1 MRRLV
6 LLGLLGIAGGGC
18 GVKPPDEDVISPQEQ
33 PLCPELVVQSRAA
46 PAASFRA
53 TGSAS
58 SALSASSSDAQ
69 PMLVRFRPQ
78 TGLRTAAALR
88 GREDR
93 VRSLGA
99 RVKRHWPTLDAM
111 ALSLTPEAQ
120 ARLAKDSDVLSI
132 EPDHE
137 VFALGK
143 VSTWTRPLAASSA
156 TPMLQG
162 VGIPSEYTRALR
174 MTQANEVWD
183 PDNQGTLKEGAPN
196 GSGRIVCV
204 VDSGMDLQHPELQAV
219 YEGGR
224 DFVDDDDEPEDKDA
238 QGVWGGGH
246 GTHVAGIIAA
256 QIGVH
261 GNVNPNDP
269 TLSSSGVVGA
279 APGARLLVARVLD
292 TDGSGRVS
300 DVISAVEWCVEKK
313 ANIISLSLGSPDRS
327 DAEQAA
333 FDTAQAAGVLSFA
346 ASGNGGETATAES
359 RMYPAAYD
367 SVLAVGAVDD
377 EAKHPDFSQIGPHL
391 DFVAPGVNIYSS
403 YPRGK
408 APYANLSIGGTFYA
422 SSSLDYVPFEEY
434 EGKLIDCGQ
443 GKGMRS
449 CPEATC
455 DGFVAYV
462 ERGGDI
468 TFAEKVRNVRSQGA
482 RAVIIGNNNPE
493 DDESM
498 LFTLGSEASWPPVTA
513 VTTTLAP
520 FFRAQVGQNVRL
532 GIQGSD
538 YAFST
543 GTSMATP
550 YASGVA
556 ALVWSARPELKSEQV
571 VEILKKSVRYIP
583 NPAQPSQTDHND
595 VFGYGLVQA
604 RKAVD
609 VALAYPSSP

>member
-18 GVKPPDEDVISPQEQ
+18 GLKPPDDDVVEPQEQ
-33 PLCPELVVQSRAA
+33 PLCPELVVQSKAV
-46 PAASFRA
+46 PTASSLA

-58 SALSASSSDAQ
+58 SALSSSGDAQ

-78 TGLRTAAALR
+78 SGLRTAAALR
-88 GREDR
+88 GREAR

-99 RVKRHWPTLDAM
+99 RVKRHWPSLDAM
-111 ALSLTPEAQ
+111 ALSLTPEVQ
-120 ARLAKDSDVLSI
+120 ARLAKDPDVLSI

-137 VFALGK
+137 VFALGN
-143 VSTWTRPLAASSA
+143 VSTWTRPTAAASS
-156 TPMLQG
+156 TPRLEG
-162 VGIPSEYTRALR
+162 GGIPSEYTQALR

-183 PDNQGTLKEGAPN
+183 PNNQGSLQEGAPN
-196 GSGRIVCV
+196 GSGRTVCV
-204 VDSGMDLQHPELQAV
+204 VDSGMDLQHPELQVV
-219 YEGGR
+219 YAGGK

-256 QIGVH
+256 QPGVH

-269 TLSSSGVVGA
+269 TLSPSGVVGA
-279 APGARLLVARVLD
+279 APGVRLLVARVLD

-313 ANIISLSLGSPDRS
+313 ANIISLSLGSQDSS
-327 DAEQAA
+327 DLEKEA
-333 FDTAQAAGVLSFA
+333 FDKAKAAGLLSFA
-346 ASGNGGETATAES
+346 ASGNGGETATEES
-359 RMYPAAYD
+359 RVYPAAYD
-367 SVLAVGAVDD
+367 SVIAVGAVD
-377 EAKHPDFSQIGPHL
+377 EKAEHPKFSQTGPHL
-391 DFVAPGVNIYSS
+391 DFVAPGVNIYST

-422 SSSLDYVPFEEY
+422 SSALDYVPFEEY
-434 EGKLIDCGQ
+434 EGKLLHCGQ
-443 GKGMRS
+443 GKGLRS

-462 ERGGDI
+462 DRGGDI

-482 RAVIIGNNNPE
+482 RAVIIGNNDPE
-493 DDESM
+493 DDESL
-498 LFTLGSEASWPPVTA
+498 LFTLGSNASWPPVTA
-513 VTTTLAP
+513 VTTTLVP
-520 FFRAQVGQNVRL
+520 TFLAQVGQNVRL

-550 YASGVA
+550 YASAVA
-556 ALVWSARPELKSEQV
+556 ALVWSARPDLQSDQV
-571 VEILKKSVRYIP
+571 LEILQKSARYIP
-583 NPAQPSQTDHND
+583 NPAQPAQTGHNE

-604 RKAVD
+604 RAAVER
-609 VALAYPSSP
+609 ALVYPSSP

>member
-18 GVKPPDEDVISPQEQ
+18 GVEPPPDDVTPQEQ
-33 PLCPELVVQSRAA
+33 PLCPELVVQAKAA
-46 PAASFRA
+46 PIASSRA

-58 SALSASSSDAQ
+58 SALSSSGDAQ

-78 TGLRTAAALR
+78 KGLRTAAALR

-120 ARLAKDSDVLSI
+120 ARLAKDPDVLSI

-137 VFALGK
+137 VFALGN
-143 VSTWTRPLAASSA
+143 VSTWTRPMAASSA
-156 TPMLQG
+156 TPRLQG
-162 VGIPSEYTRALR
+162 GGIPSEYTQALR

-183 PDNQGTLKEGAPN
+183 PNNQGSLQEGAPT

-219 YEGGR
+219 YAGGR

-256 QIGVH
+256 QPGVH
-261 GNVNPNDP
+261 GSVNPNDP
-269 TLSSSGVVGA
+269 TLSPSGVVGA
-279 APGARLLVARVLD
+279 SPGARLLVARVLD
-292 TDGSGRVS
+292 TEGSGKVS

-313 ANIISLSLGSPDRS
+313 ANIISLSLGSS
-327 DAEQAA
+327 DSSDLEKEA
-333 FDTAQAAGVLSFA
+333 FDKAKAAGLLSFA
-346 ASGNGGETATAES
+346 ASGNGGETATEES
-359 RMYPAAYD
+359 RVYPAAYD
-367 SVLAVGAVDD
+367 SVIAVGAVDE
-377 EAKHPDFSQIGPHL
+377 EAKHPGFSQIGPHL
-391 DFVAPGVNIYSS
+391 DFVAPGVNIYST

-408 APYANLSIGGTFYA
+408 APFANLWIGSTFYV
-422 SSSLDYVPFEEY
+422 SSALDYVPFEEY
-434 EGKLIDCGQ
+434 EGKLLNCGQ
-443 GKGMRS
+443 GKGLRS

-455 DGFVAYV
+455 DGFVAFV
-462 ERGGDI
+462 ERGGEI
-468 TFAEKVRNVRSQGA
+468 TFADKVRNVRSQGA
-482 RAVIIGNNNPE
+482 RAVIIGNNDPE
-493 DDESM
+493 DDDSL
-498 LFTLGSEASWPPVTA
+498 LFTLNTDANWPPVTA
-513 VTTTLAP
+513 VTTTLVP
-520 FFRAQVGQNVRL
+520 TFLAQVGQNVRL

-550 YASGVA
+550 YASAVA
-556 ALVWSARPELKSEQV
+556 ALVWSARPDLKSDQV
-571 VEILKKSVRYIP
+571 LEILQKSARYIP
-583 NPAQPSQTDHND
+583 NPAQPSKTDQND

-604 RKAVD
+604 RAAVD
-609 VALAYPSSP
+609 RALAYPSSP